1 MAKRRKYP
9 KNIVKDPVT
18 ITANP
23 TLPQNNTSSIFSNI
37 YIQLLIAIT
46 IIGCFLRLYNLGT
59 SSLWLDEASTV
70 TFATAGSFW
79 DIWNLTATIEPNP
92 PLFHWVEYIMLS
104 FGNNEFILRFIPAI
118 LGTLTIPVMYF
129 IGKEF
134 IDENGGIIAAT
145 LCALSPFFI
154 IYSQEARAYTMLLFF
169 IALTTLFY
177 LKALKNAK
185 LTYWILFSIA
195 GSLAFWTHFY
205 AAIFIGSII
214 LYTLAMYKIQYIKEL
229 IISSVILAITTLPL
243 AAIAIPVILSTKSGG
258 PTFGIQG
265 SGIIIETLVQ
275 LTGFNS
281 LVSSIMLLLFLCG
294 FSTLFIKERN
304 KSILILWVL
313 AITFIISLYLSYK
326 IPMVPRYLIFLN
338 IFLILG
344 ISSSY
349 TLFYKLTQKPT
360 EIMCIL
366 ILLIAVL
373 NTPVIMG
380 YYSSSQKD
388 DWRGFSKTLSD
399 MTQPGD
405 LIVTVPGYMDQP
417 LNYYYS
423 NKTDNTIEYRASN
436 SSILE
441 NVRKLQT
448 GNTYYIV
455 TWDIQSADP
464 SGNAIRWL
472 NANTKQIYQ
481 TGGINVFKS

>member
-23 TLPQNNTSSIFSNI
+23 IVPQNNISSIFKNT
-37 YIQLLIAIT
+37 YVQLLIVIT

-79 DIWNLTATIEPNP
+79 DIWNLTATVEPNP

-118 LGTLTIPVMYF
+118 LGTLTIPIMYF

-145 LCALSPFFI
+145 LCAISPFFI

-169 IALTTLFY
+169 IALTTMFY
-177 LKALKNAK
+177 LKALKDNK
-185 LTYWILFSIA
+185 HTYWILFAIS

-205 AAIFIGSII
+205 AAIVIGSLI
-214 LYTLAMYKIQYIKEL
+214 LYTLVMYKMKYAKEL
-229 IISSVILAITTLPL
+229 TISSGILAITTLPL
-243 AAIAIPVILSTKSGG
+243 AAIAIPVIISTKSGG
-258 PTFGIQG
+258 PTFGVQG
-265 SGIIIETLVQ
+265 FGIIVETIVQ

-281 LVSSIMLLLFLCG
+281 LVTSVMLLLFICG
-294 FSTLFIKERN
+294 ITTLFIKERN
-304 KSILILWVL
+304 KSILIIWVL
-313 AITFIISLYLSYK
+313 ITTFAISLYLSYK

-344 ISSSY
+344 ISASY
-349 TLFYKLTQKPT
+349 KLFSLLTQKPT
-360 EIMCIL
+360 EITCIL
-366 ILLIAVL
+366 ILLIVIL
-373 NTPVIMG
+373 NTPVLMG

-388 DWRGFSKTLSD
+388 DWRGFSKTLSG

-423 NKTDNTIEYRASN
+423 NKTDGTIEYRASN
-436 SSILE
+436 ASVLE
-441 NVRKLQT
+441 SVRKLQT
-448 GNTYYIV
+448 GNTYYII

-464 SGNAIRWL
+464 SGNALKWI
-472 NANTKQIYQ
+472 NTNTKQVYQ
-481 TGGINVFKS
+481 IGGINVFKS